1 MADEAFALSPIS
13 ARAAQPSEEDY
24 DAISQAFME
33 TSRGRWF
40 LGEYAKRNRNADTSM
55 VLEAVA
61 RLEENLA
68 AQRQPE
74 PAPDNG
80 LKEALA
86 AIRSAVDAARVAALD
101 GLALEERLGPVRKGS
116 RIIREIAWRWRE
128 IGADGRI
135 CDLIDSQINA
145 IEGACGEIASINP
158 LVAFDVIER
167 QLAELGGSEAASA
180 APQAAAEDSPSAAA
194 PPAPSDEMLAALVE
208 PLQTA
213 ASAAAPADD
222 SEATVRASSVLAEQA
237 IATAEAADVMTE
249 TVDATAETADLT
261 PGTVDAMVESAD
273 PTLETTDAMAE
284 TADLAAEIADAMAET
299 ADAADEPVGLT
310 AEAADAQDDAILDM
324 IALEMAADDPPDYD
338 EVADI
343 ESAEITVAELAQD
356 EPVSV
361 APEPEPES
369 EPEPMAAAVEPPAVE
384 ASLQPALHAAEE
396 PSLGASLISRGI
408 LNRPQAAGADPLA
421 PIRRMS
427 QAEKIAFFS

>member
-55 VLEAVA
+55 VLAAVS

-68 AQRQPE
+68 AQRQPP

-80 LKEALA
+80 LTEALG
-86 AIRSAVDAARVAALD
+86 AIRSAVDQARVAALD
-101 GLALEERLGPVRKGS
+101 GLALEEKLAPVRKGS

-135 CDLIDSQINA
+135 CDLIDAQVGA
-145 IEGACGEIASINP
+145 IEEACGQIASINP
-158 LVAFDVIER
+158 LTAFDVIER
-167 QLAELGGSEAASA
+167 QLAELGGSEAAPAS
-180 APQAAAEDSPSAAA
+180 PHAAAEDSPSAAA

-208 PLQTA
+208 PLEPEA
-213 ASAAAPADD
+213 ATPAGD

-237 IATAEAADVMTE
+237 IALAEAEQVMAE
-249 TVDATAETADLT
+249 TVDVVAET
-261 PGTVDAMVESAD
+261 VDGAVEAV
-273 PTLETTDAMAE
+273 DAMAE
-284 TADLAAEIADAMAET
+284 TAEAIAEPAEATAGTVDAIAET
-299 ADAADEPVGLT
+299 FDVTAETVEGTAEPVGLT
-310 AEAADAQDDAILDM
+310 TEAADAQDDAILDM
-324 IALEMAADDPPDYD
+324 IALEMAADDPTDFD
-338 EVADI
+338 EIAD
-343 ESAEITVAELAQD
+343 TELAESTVVELAPA

-361 APEPEPES
+361 VPEPIIATAELPADEP
-369 EPEPMAAAVEPPAVE
+369 
-384 ASLQPALHAAEE
+384 SLQPSLAAAEQ
-396 PSLGASLISRGI
+396 PSLGSSLISRGI

-421 PIRRMS
+421 PIRRLS
-427 QAEKIAFFS
+427 QVEKIALFS

>member
-24 DAISQAFME
+24 DAISKAFME

-68 AQRQPE
+68 AQRQPQ

-80 LKEALA
+80 LREALA
-86 AIRSAVDAARVAALD
+86 AIRTAVDEARVAALD
-101 GLALEERLGPVRKGS
+101 GLALEEKLGPVRKGS

-167 QLAELGGSEAASA
+167 RLAALGGSEAAPAS
-180 APQAAAEDSPSAAA
+180 PQAAVEDSPSAAA

-208 PLQTA
+208 PLETATETA
-213 ASAAAPADD
+213 ASAPADD
-222 SEATVRASSVLAEQA
+222 SEATVRASSVLAEEA
-237 IATAEAADVMTE
+237 IATAEAEAVMVETADV
-249 TVDATAETADLT
+249 TAETAEVAVET
-261 PGTVDAMVESAD
+261 IDAMVETAD
-273 PTLETTDAMAE
+273 VTAETVDAMAE
-284 TADLAAEIADAMAET
+284 TADVLAET
-299 ADAADEPVGLT
+299 VDELEALT
-310 AEAADAQDDAILDM
+310 AEAAEAQDDAILDM
-324 IALEMAADDPPDYD
+324 IALEMAADDSTDFD
-338 EVADI
+338 DVAEM
-343 ESAEITVAELAQD
+343 ESAEIAVAELAPA
-356 EPVSV
+356 ETISV
-361 APEPEPES
+361 APEA
-369 EPEPMAAAVEPPAVE
+369 EPEPIAAAAEPPAAE
-384 ASLQPALHAAEE
+384 PSLQPALQAAEE
-396 PSLGASLISRGI
+396 PSLGSSLISRGI
-408 LNRPQAAGADPLA
+408 LSRPQAAGADPLA

>member
-13 ARAAQPSEEDY
+13 ARAAKPSEEDY

-68 AQRQPE
+68 TQRQPQ

-101 GLALEERLGPVRKGS
+101 GLALEEKLGPVRKGS

-167 QLAELGGSEAASA
+167 QLAELGGSEAAPG
-180 APQAAAEDSPSAAA
+180 APQAAAQDVPSAAA

-208 PLQTA
+208 PLEAA
-213 ASAAAPADD
+213 ASAPAEE
-222 SEATVRASSVLAEQA
+222 SEAAVRASSVLAEEV
-237 IATAEAADVMTE
+237 IATAEAAEVMAETADV
-249 TVDATAETADLT
+249 TAETADVT
-261 PGTVDAMVESAD
+261 AKTVDAM
-273 PTLETTDAMAE
+273 
-284 TADLAAEIADAMAET
+284 AEIADAAAEP
-299 ADAADEPVGLT
+299 EGLT
-310 AEAADAQDDAILDM
+310 GEAAEAEDDAILDM
-324 IALEMAADDPPDYD
+324 IALEMAADDPTDFD
-338 EVADI
+338 DVADMELAEAAIAEVAPAD
-343 ESAEITVAELAQD
+343 
-356 EPVSV
+356 PVSV
-361 APEPEPES
+361 APEPEPE
-369 EPEPMAAAVEPPAVE
+369 PEPMAAAAEPPAVE
-384 ASLQPALHAAEE
+384 PSLQPALQAAEE
-396 PSLGASLISRGI
+396 PSLGSSLIARGI
-408 LNRPQAAGADPLA
+408 LNRPQAGADPLA

>member
-74 PAPDNG
+74 PVPDNG

-86 AIRSAVDAARVAALD
+86 AIRGAVDEARVAALD
-101 GLALEERLGPVRKGS
+101 SLALEDKLAPVRKGS

-135 CDLIDSQINA
+135 CDLIDSQIGA
-145 IEGACGEIASINP
+145 IEEACGQIASIDP
-158 LVAFDVIER
+158 LTAFDVIER
-167 QLAELGGSEAASA
+167 RLAELSGGEPLPAS
-180 APQAAAEDSPSAAA
+180 PLAAAEDIVPASHAASPAAA
-194 PPAPSDEMLAALVE
+194 DDMVAAVTESVE
-208 PLQTA
+208 TTA
-213 ASAAAPADD
+213 AEDF
-222 SEATVRASSVLAEQA
+222 EATAKTSSVLAEEA
-237 IATAEAADVMTE
+237 IAEAKAVQTTAEIAAEVETALAMAE
-249 TVDATAETADLT
+249 TV
-261 PGTVDAMVESAD
+261 
-273 PTLETTDAMAE
+273 DAMAE
-284 TADLAAEIADAMAET
+284 TVDVTAE
-299 ADAADEPVGLT
+299 PLGLT
-310 AEAADAQDDAILDM
+310 AEADDDAILDM
-324 IALEMAADDPPDYD
+324 IAFEMAAEDPD
-338 EVADI
+338 EVADTGLD
-343 ESAEITVAELAQD
+343 EAHVAEFALAG
-356 EPVSV
+356 PVIA
-361 APEPEPES
+361 APEPI
-369 EPEPMAAAVEPPAVE
+369 AAAAEPQQVQASPHPSPE
-384 ASLQPALHAAEE
+384 AAAE
-396 PSLGASLISRGI
+396 PSLGSSLIARGI
-408 LNRPQAAGADPLA
+408 LNKPAATTEADPLA

>member
-13 ARAAQPSEEDY
+13 ARAAKPSEEDY

-61 RLEENLA
+61 RLEENMA
-68 AQRQPE
+68 AQRQPQQ
-74 PAPDNG
+74 APDNG

-101 GLALEERLGPVRKGS
+101 GLALEEKLGPVRKGS

-145 IEGACGEIASINP
+145 IEGACGEIASIDP
-158 LVAFDVIER
+158 LTAFDVIER
-167 QLAELGGSEAASA
+167 RLAELGGEAVPG
-180 APQAAAEDSPSAAA
+180 APQAAAQDIASASA

-208 PLQTA
+208 PLEAA
-213 ASAAAPADD
+213 ASAPAED
-222 SEATVRASSVLAEQA
+222 SEAAVRASSVLAEEA
-237 IATAEAADVMTE
+237 IATAEAAEVMAETADVTAE
-249 TVDATAETADLT
+249 TVDAMAEIADVTAETAD
-261 PGTVDAMVESAD
+261 
-273 PTLETTDAMAE
+273 AMAE
-284 TADLAAEIADAMAET
+284 
-299 ADAADEPVGLT
+299 AADVAAGPEGLT
-310 AEAADAQDDAILDM
+310 AEAAEEDDAILDM
-324 IALEMAADDPPDYD
+324 IALEMTADDPTDFED
-338 EVADI
+338 VAEVESTEVA
-343 ESAEITVAELAQD
+343 VAELEPAD
-356 EPVSV
+356 PVSV
-361 APEPEPES
+361 APEPEPE
-369 EPEPMAAAVEPPAVE
+369 PMAAATEPPAVE
-384 ASLQPALHAAEE
+384 ASPQPAPEE
-396 PSLGASLISRGI
+396 PSLGSSLIARGI
-408 LNRPQAAGADPLA
+408 LSRPQAAGADPLA

>member
-24 DAISQAFME
+24 DAISKAFME

-40 LGEYAKRNRNADTSM
+40 LGEYAKRNRNADTNM

-74 PAPDNG
+74 PAPAPAPDNS
-80 LKEALA
+80 LAEALA
-86 AIRSAVDAARVAALD
+86 SIRSAVDAARVAALD
-101 GLALEERLGPVRKGS
+101 GLALEEKLAPVRKGS

-135 CDLIDSQINA
+135 CDLIDSQIGS
-145 IEGACGEIASINP
+145 IEEACGQIASINP

-167 QLAELGGSEAASA
+167 QLAELGGDGATSASA
-180 APQAAAEDSPSAAA
+180 QMPAEDGPSAAT
-194 PPAPSDEMLAALVE
+194 PPAPSDEMLAALTE

-213 ASAAAPADD
+213 ASATAPADHSD
-222 SEATVRASSVLAEQA
+222 STAEASSVLAEAA
-237 IATAEAADVMTE
+237 IAASEAMEVTAESPLAANETMPPVAETAAATAEA
-249 TVDATAETADLT
+249 VDTN
-261 PGTVDAMVESAD
+261 GQI
-273 PTLETTDAMAE
+273 TDS
-284 TADLAAEIADAMAET
+284 LAA
-299 ADAADEPVGLT
+299 PVELT
-310 AEAADAQDDAILDM
+310 AEAAEAQDDAILDM
-324 IALEMAADDPPDYD
+324 IALEMAADDPSDFDDIAEAAPAAIA
-338 EVADI
+338 VA
-343 ESAEITVAELAQD
+343 VAEPTPAF
-356 EPVSV
+356 PVSV
-361 APEPEPES
+361 APEPV
-369 EPEPMAAAVEPPAVE
+369 ATVTGPASVGP
-384 ASLQPALHAAEE
+384 SLQPALQTAEE

-408 LNRPQAAGADPLA
+408 LSRPASATDPLA

>member
-24 DAISQAFME
+24 DAISKAFME

-68 AQRQPE
+68 AQRQPQ

-80 LKEALA
+80 LTEALA
-86 AIRSAVDAARVAALD
+86 AIRGAVDAARVTALD
-101 GLALEERLGPVRKGS
+101 GLALEEKLGPVRKGS

-128 IGADGRI
+128 IGADSRI

-145 IEGACGEIASINP
+145 IEGACGEIASIDP
-158 LVAFDVIER
+158 LVAFDVIDR

-180 APQAAAEDSPSAAA
+180 SPQATASAAA
-194 PPAPSDEMLAALVE
+194 PPAPSDEMLSALVQPSE
-208 PLQTA
+208 TA
-213 ASAAAPADD
+213 ISAPAED

-237 IATAEAADVMTE
+237 IAAAEAAEAMVETSDETAEAADATVE
-249 TVDATAETADLT
+249 TGDV
-261 PGTVDAMVESAD
+261 
-273 PTLETTDAMAE
+273 MAE
-284 TADLAAEIADAMAET
+284 TADAMAET
-299 ADAADEPVGLT
+299 ADVTAEPETG
-310 AEAADAQDDAILDM
+310 EAADAQNDAHDDAILDM
-324 IALEMAADDPPDYD
+324 IALEMAADDPSDFDNAAEP
-338 EVADI
+338 EP
-343 ESAEITVAELAQD
+343 AEIAVAELAPA

-361 APEPEPES
+361 APEPEPEPKI
-369 EPEPMAAAVEPPAVE
+369 EPETELMAVAAEPSVVEP
-384 ASLQPALHAAEE
+384 SLQPALQAAEAPVQAAEE

-408 LNRPQAAGADPLA
+408 LNRPQVAGADPRA

>member
-24 DAISQAFME
+24 DAISHAFME

-55 VLEAVA
+55 VLAAVV

-68 AQRQPE
+68 AQRQPQ

-86 AIRSAVDAARVAALD
+86 AIRSAVDEARVAALD

-135 CDLIDSQINA
+135 CDLIDSQVNA

-158 LVAFDVIER
+158 LTAFDVIER
-167 QLAELGGSEAASA
+167 QLATLGGSEPAPG
-180 APQAAAEDSPSAAA
+180 APQAAAQDVPSAAA

-208 PLQTA
+208 PLETA
-213 ASAAAPADD
+213 ASAPVEDFGAA
-222 SEATVRASSVLAEQA
+222 VRASSAPAEEA
-237 IATAEAADVMTE
+237 IATAEAEEMTAE
-249 TVDATAETADLT
+249 TVGVVADTAEVTAESADAIAETADVT
-261 PGTVDAMVESAD
+261 AETMEAM
-273 PTLETTDAMAE
+273 TE
-284 TADLAAEIADAMAET
+284 TADVAA
-299 ADAADEPVGLT
+299 EPVGLT
-310 AEAADAQDDAILDM
+310 TEADEAQDDAILDM
-324 IALEMAADDPPDYD
+324 IALEMAADDPSNFDD
-338 EVADI
+338 VADMASAEVA
-343 ESAEITVAELAQD
+343 VAEFAPAD
-356 EPVSV
+356 PVIA
-361 APEPEPES
+361 APEPEPE
-369 EPEPMAAAVEPPAVE
+369 PMAVAAEPPAVE
-384 ASLQPALHAAEE
+384 PSLQPAFEAPEE
-396 PSLGASLISRGI
+396 PSLGSSLISRGI
-408 LNRPQAAGADPLA
+408 LNRPQTAADPLA